1 MRLLNAR
8 TPHRF
13 TGIYRYDGAF
23 LRNVMLFDQ
32 HNPELLRG
40 DNAPIGTTYC
50 ALVPQFGGSL
60 AVEDA
65 RQDPRTALRSKATP
79 VISYCGVLLR
89 DTDGHPFGTLCHFDL
104 LPCQQRTSDIEWLQ
118 LLSPMLARAA
128 LRQMAA
134 VNPS

>member
-1 MRLLNAR
+1 MDPTDFSFDPTAAR
-8 TPHRF
+8 AISGVQTVLE
-13 TGIYRYDGAF
+13 TQG
-23 LRNVMLFDQ
+23 L
-32 HNPELLRG
+32 LLRG

-89 DTDGHPFGTLCHFDL
+89 DTDGNPFGTLCHFDL